1 MKRAGKLQ
9 GCLLMYM
16 AMLVLA
22 TACNSAASTSSSGPV
37 DNPTTGLP
45 ENVGYLRAA
54 HPAGG
59 RLTIFDADTFQV
71 YRSVDLPPSTSDFSH
86 RLEIGPFGRIW
97 LGYSQIGLDDIT
109 KFGPGARDRVLVFSH
124 NGDLEHELDIGCSPP
139 DTGIAFAIGYA
150 FIACAAG
157 GASGVVAVVDTATM
171 EIVKTFHNVGP
182 TDEDPT
188 RSIFYITAVE
198 EVAGL
203 ILVIGFGSPPKDYE
217 RLTRHASAVTKVGV
231 IDPETLTVRGYLTGL
246 EPGFR
251 ARSAL
256 EVDGK
261 AWLFNHLSHLEERLP
276 RTDVYVMDPH
286 SMEIVGGFNLER
298 PFPMWAEYG
307 DDGAVHIYHRPT
319 TPEMWTDGHVS
330 GLTRLDLETRAE
342 LFTPTPNVRNAFALG
357 VYRNRPCLTHRGST
371 ENGGLWCMKDDGTM
385 EQSLPQKSAFGVQ
398 FKKENYQTEHTSR

>member
-9 GCLLMYM
+9 GCLFMYM

-22 TACNSAASTSSSGPV
+22 TACNSAASTSSPGPV

-86 RLEIGPFGRIW
+86 RLEIGPFRRIW

-150 FIACAAG
+150 FIGCAAG

-203 ILVIGFGSPPKDYE
+203 ILVIGFGSPPKI
-217 RLTRHASAVTKVGV
+217 TK
-231 IDPETLTVRGYLTGL
+231 
-246 EPGFR
+246 
-251 ARSAL
+251 
-256 EVDGK
+256 
-261 AWLFNHLSHLEERLP
+261 
-276 RTDVYVMDPH
+276 
-286 SMEIVGGFNLER
+286 
-298 PFPMWAEYG
+298 
-307 DDGAVHIYHRPT
+307 
-319 TPEMWTDGHVS
+319 
-330 GLTRLDLETRAE
+330 
-342 LFTPTPNVRNAFALG
+342 
-357 VYRNRPCLTHRGST
+357 C
-371 ENGGLWCMKDDGTM
+371 
-385 EQSLPQKSAFGVQ
+385 
-398 FKKENYQTEHTSR
+398 

>member
-1 MKRAGKLQ
+1 MPEMKRAGKLQ

-37 DNPTTGLP
+37 DNPTTRLP

-59 RLTIFDADTFQV
+59 RLTIFDADTLQV

-171 EIVKTFHNVGP
+171 ETVKTFHNVGP

-203 ILVIGFGSPPKDYE
+203 ILVIGFGSPPKI
-217 RLTRHASAVTKVGV
+217 TKG
-231 IDPETLTVRGYLTGL
+231 
-246 EPGFR
+246 
-251 ARSAL
+251 
-256 EVDGK
+256 
-261 AWLFNHLSHLEERLP
+261 
-276 RTDVYVMDPH
+276 
-286 SMEIVGGFNLER
+286 
-298 PFPMWAEYG
+298 
-307 DDGAVHIYHRPT
+307 
-319 TPEMWTDGHVS
+319 
-330 GLTRLDLETRAE
+330 
-342 LFTPTPNVRNAFALG
+342 
-357 VYRNRPCLTHRGST
+357 
-371 ENGGLWCMKDDGTM
+371 
-385 EQSLPQKSAFGVQ
+385 
-398 FKKENYQTEHTSR
+398 

>member
-9 GCLLMYM
+9 GYLVMYM

-22 TACNSAASTSSSGPV
+22 TACNSTAPASSSGLV
-37 DNPTTGLP
+37 DNPKTGLP
-45 ENVGYLRAA
+45 DNVGYLRAA

-97 LGYSQIGLDDIT
+97 LGYSQTGLDDIS
-109 KFGPGARDRVLVFSH
+109 KFGTGNSDRVLVFSD

-157 GASGVVAVVDTATM
+157 GASGVVAVVDTSTM

-182 TDEDPT
+182 TEEDPIP
-188 RSIFYITAVE
+188 SIFYITAIE

-217 RLTRHASAVTKVGV
+217 RLSRHASAVTKVGV
-231 IDPETLTVRGYLTGL
+231 IDPETLTVRGYLRGL

-251 ARSAL
+251 ALSAL

-261 AWLFNHLSHLEERLP
+261 AWLFNHLSHLEERPP

-286 SMEIVGGFNLER
+286 SMEIVGGCNLDR

-307 DDGAVHIYHRPT
+307 DGDTIYIYHRPT
-319 TPEMWTDGHVS
+319 IPEMWAAGHLA
-330 GLTRLDLETRAE
+330 GITRAG
-342 LFTPTPNVRNAFALG
+342 PGGQGGSVH
-357 VYRNRPCLTHRGST
+357 THPQGAKCIRAG
-371 ENGGLWCMKDDGTM
+371 C
-385 EQSLPQKSAFGVQ
+385 LPQQALFDPQGEVRR
-398 FKKENYQTEHTSR
+398 TAGCGA